1 MIGVE
6 ESELGADFCDRGRG
20 LDEKPLGLRD
30 FPVEEELVRCG
41 VESGGECRGELA
53 CCHPYVCCELG

>member
-30 FPVEEELVRCG
+30 FPVEEELVGRAVAAG
-41 VESGGECRGELA
+41 RESRGEV
-53 CCHPYVCCELG
+53 PQ